1 VQYDGTRWRPVQG
14 FCRSGTATLVGGTV
28 AVADTNIT
36 STSRIRLTNVAT
48 GGTIGV
54 LSVALTATTGFTINS
69 SSGSDTSTVYW
80 EIVNYS

>member
-1 VQYDGTRWRPVQG
+1 
-14 FCRSGTATLVGGTV
+14 
-28 AVADTNIT
+28 
-36 STSRIRLTNVAT
+36 VAT